1 MADGLP
7 VLTSRAARGDSCVG
21 KKQNKLE
28 ELRKD
33 WYTWIMRNEGD
44 LL

>member
-1 MADGLP
+1 MADEMP
-7 VLTSRAARGDSCVG
+7 MLTRRAALEDSCVG
-21 KKQNKLE
+21 KEQNKLE
-28 ELRKD
+28 KD

>member
-1 MADGLP
+1 MADEMP
-7 VLTSRAARGDSCVG
+7 MLTRRAALEDSCVG
-21 KKQNKLE
+21 KEQNKLE